1 MYKKTIGEWLSLDNT
16 IIVYL
21 ACICFLFIFGRVFIL
36 PLKSIVKLI
45 LNSILGGVM
54 IYVINVVGAMFE
66 FHIGLNY
73 VTVILVGILGV
84 PGAFLL
90 TALKLFL
97 G

>member
-1 MYKKTIGEWLSLDNT
+1 MDNT

-21 ACICFLFIFGRVFIL
+21 ACICFLFIFGRIFIL
-36 PLKSIVKLI
+36 PLKSILKLI
-45 LNSILGGVM
+45 LNSILGVVI
-54 IYVINVVGAMFE
+54 IYIINVVGRMFS

-73 VTVILVGILGV
+73 ITIVIVGILGV